1 MWVTVCQLILRQ
13 TQNIFRL
20 FITQFDGSS
29 WLDVLFS
36 LFFRSQKVVQLDQTN
51 FYKHSISYLSYLMYN
66 LNQCVQYQINQIFC
80 TIKQV
85 LQQLP
90 LFSRYDSIGTRS
102 FYMKAISMQYKVAL
116 FILGQILQSIVANS
130 GTWTNVYRH
139 FSSCHLNVD
148 TYVIPVTFAFKK
160 IFQGI

>member
-102 FYMKAISMQYKVAL
+102 FYMKAISTQYKVAL
-116 FILGQILQSIVANS
+116 FIFRANF
-130 GTWTNVYRH
+130 VVH
-139 FSSCHLNVD
+139 SSKFRYLDQCLS
-148 TYVIPVTFAFKK
+148 PLFKLSSK
-160 IFQGI
+160 CGYLCLHTRDFRF